1 MKININNN
9 IPTFLFGILCGCTI
23 SIAVFVFIQNTKME
37 NEQQNDERLNFIY
50 KDSDNSNNNLIDLI
64 QGDSLR
70 QVDDSRFSW
79 DTIKLI
85 NGEVLTGS
93 FENGFDDGEY
103 FLRQND
109 KLFIPMQNVL
119 YYK

>member
-1 MKININNN
+1 MKINISNNFP
-9 IPTFLFGILCGCTI
+9 IFLLGILSGCAI
-23 SIAVFVFIQNTKME
+23 SIAAFVFIQNTKME
-37 NEQQNDERLNFIY
+37 NVQQNDERLNVIY
-50 KDSDNSNNNLIDLI
+50 KNSNNINNNLFDLI
-64 QGDSLR
+64 QRDSLR
-70 QVDDSRFSW
+70 QADDSRFCW

-93 FENGFDDGEY
+93 FANGFDDGEY